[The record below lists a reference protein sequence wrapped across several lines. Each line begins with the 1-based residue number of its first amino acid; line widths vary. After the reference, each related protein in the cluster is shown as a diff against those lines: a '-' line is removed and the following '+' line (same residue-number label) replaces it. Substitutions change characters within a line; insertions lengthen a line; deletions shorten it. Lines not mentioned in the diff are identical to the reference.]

1 MFHHRT
7 NARSARALAW
17 ILAAVFC
24 LVAFSAAADTI
35 TASPPNPAAVTP
47 ITLQISG
54 TSPVSTPI
62 YLYRFSIVGHTV
74 HVEGCTP
81 PGFEVGSNYE
91 FPVPIGTLSQ
101 GVYTVEYYTLDCG
114 PPGSPGNPPGPLN
127 LRASASF
134 SVGNA
139 SSAAPI
145 VVTQASNS
153 HIVANLSTMLE
164 QNCLGNATTISPLSP
179 PGYFDLYT
187 NILCTPPSPPALYT
201 YTVDLGTVA
210 DGDYTIVWGFIAGGF
225 GPVGGTFSQ
234 SFSVR
239 NGVLVSAILITPQA
253 GLWWNPDESG
263 SGYAI
268 DIQHGVVVVTVY
280 SYNQDGTAQ
289 WYLMSGQLSNNTVS
303 GPLQKFKSGQCIS
316 CTYNAPV
323 ANGNDGTMSVT
334 FTSATTASVTL
345 PGGRSFTIVT
355 PSY

>member
-1 MFHHRT
+1 MFRRLFLV
-7 NARSARALAW
+7 AA
-17 ILAAVFC
+17 IGLAA
-24 LVAFSAAADTI
+24 LPAIADTI
-35 TASPPNPAAVTP
+35 SVVPPNPPTGTL

-62 YLYRFSIVGHTV
+62 YLYRFAIVGQTV
-74 HVEGCTP
+74 HIEGCIP

-91 FPVPIGTLSQ
+91 FPVPIGTLGQ

-139 SSAAPI
+139 SSTAPI
-145 VVTQASNS
+145 FVTQASNS

-210 DGDYTIVWGFIAGGF
+210 DGDYTIDWGFIAGGF

-234 SFSVR
+234 PFSVR
-239 NGVLVSAILITPQA
+239 NGVLVSAILITPQP

-268 DIQHGVVVVTVY
+268 DVQHGVVVVTVY

-289 WYLMSGQLSNNTVS
+289 WYLVSGPLSNNAVS

-316 CTYNAPV
+316 CTYQAPV
-323 ANGNDGTMSVT
+323 ANGNNGTMTIV
-334 FTSATTASVTL
+334 FTSATRASVTL
-345 PGGRSFTIVT
+345 PGGRSFTIAT